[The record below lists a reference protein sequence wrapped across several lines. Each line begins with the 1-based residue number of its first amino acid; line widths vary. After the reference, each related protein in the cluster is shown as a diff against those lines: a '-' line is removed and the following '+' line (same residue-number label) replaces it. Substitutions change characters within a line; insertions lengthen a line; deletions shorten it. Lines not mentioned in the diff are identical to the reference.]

1 VVFGPSEAFCPLA
14 LIGLVRGPAPRH
26 AMSASESR
34 APSPEP
40 PAPSPQVPGPPAEDP
55 PPILGSWRAIYAVVL
70 GELALCI
77 ALFWL
82 FGRVFA

>member
-1 VVFGPSEAFCPLA
+1 MESAPATR
-14 LIGLVRGPAPRH
+14 VRRANP
-26 AMSASESR
+26 ESR
-34 APSPEP
+34 APSPDS
-40 PAPSPQVPGPPAEDP
+40 PAPSPQVPGPAVEEP
-55 PPILGSWRAIYAVVL
+55 PPLLGSWRALYAVVL